1 MIGRD
6 EMVICKDLEA
16 ERKGAAISRKVLL
29 IFWNC
34 LIAQFIPDL
43 MESLNGFMMS
53 VCEFRNIFF
62 QTKSL
67 KTFLKQHQ
75 IKSNIC
81 SIMKIYHYRAG
92 VSMGK
97 GGERGCVI

>member
-1 MIGRD
+1 MKR
-6 EMVICKDLEA
+6 
-16 ERKGAAISRKVLL
+16 RAISRKD
-29 IFWNC
+29 
-34 LIAQFIPDL
+34 IADFLELSYSTIH
-43 MESLNGFMMS
+43 SRFNGKSQWMS